1 MNTLGE
7 KVSIN
12 DGEIPSVFLCPITD
26 DVMRT
31 PVVARDGFTYDESAL
46 IKWVRQ
52 SATSPLTRETIEEYD
67 WIIDRSLANRIDKWM
82 GENPSYHPAADL
94 PLTSVVRINAEDET
108 STENN
113 ARTIHNVAAVTMNT
127 FDEEQRTARSAI
139 TEQVSVSQF
148 LVGVIPFTAL
158 MAICLFV
165 FSAFIAVLISL
176 NAKTLSA
183 EGVSTDDNLSEVIV
197 DASSCGE
204 SKNIVVQVE
213 LTSDRYTI
221 GYSIES
227 VEYGNSSKSLPQISL
242 YNNSL
247 HFEQCVP
254 YDCYNFT
261 IVRNLCESVNCGWWK
276 AQYNIIYDDHKTIGS
291 INWYPP
297 SSKSIL
303 VGPCD

>member
-1 MNTLGE
+1 MNALGE
-7 KVSIN
+7 KITIN

-46 IKWVRQ
+46 LKWVRQ

-67 WIIDRSLANRIDKWM
+67 WTIDRSLANRIDKWM
-82 GENPSYHPAADL
+82 VENPSYYPAADL
-94 PLTSVVRINAEDET
+94 PPTAAVSINVEDET
-108 STENN
+108 SLENN
-113 ARTIHNVAAVTMNT
+113 ARMINNVAAVTMNA
-127 FDEEQRTARSAI
+127 FDEEQQPARSAI

-183 EGVSTDDNLSEVIV
+183 EGVSMDDNLSEVIV

-204 SKNIVVQVE
+204 SKNLVVQVE
-213 LTSDRYTI
+213 LTSNRYMI

-227 VEYGNSSKSLPQISL
+227 VGYGNSSKFLPQISL
-242 YNNSL
+242 NDNSL
-247 HFEQCVP
+247 HFEHCVP
-254 YDCYNFT
+254 HDCYNFT

-276 AQYNIIYDDHKTIGS
+276 AHYNIIYGDHKTIGS

-303 VGPCD
+303 VGACD